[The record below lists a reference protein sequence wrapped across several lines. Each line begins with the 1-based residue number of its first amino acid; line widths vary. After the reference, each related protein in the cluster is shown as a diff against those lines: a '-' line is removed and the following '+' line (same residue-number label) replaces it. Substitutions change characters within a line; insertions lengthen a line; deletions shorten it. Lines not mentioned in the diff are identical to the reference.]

1 MKKVLVNF
9 FYGIKL
15 LYEKHIM
22 IFIALAAFIMNTAIE
37 CLGRRSIFDGFG
49 YIFDRPFMFLYNAL
63 IIFLTMSVCLV
74 FRRRAFGLTLIS
86 LVWLTCGIVNFVLLG
101 FRITPFSAVDLQI
114 LSSVIGIIDVYLK
127 GWQIVLLCVVS
138 AAVVAGLVLLWL
150 KAPKVKES
158 IHYFT
163 SAAVIASAFI
173 SVFVINGTSI
183 AAETASTNYPNIAD
197 AYEDYGFAYCFS
209 NSFIDQGINK
219 PDEYGE
225 VKMNEIRNLLDD
237 KKENTEPDILPNI
250 IMIQL
255 ESFFDVNYISGMEF
269 SENPVPNFT
278 ELRDNYSSGFLTVP
292 SIGAGTANTEFEILS
307 GISLDFFGTSEYP
320 YKTVLKDTPCESI
333 CYDLS
338 RYGYKSHAIHNNDG
352 TFYDRHKVFPNLGFD
367 TFTSIEYMDN
377 VSYNALG
384 WADDSLLLKEIT
396 DAVSLTEARDFVY
409 AISVQ
414 PHGKYPE
421 DFPEDAPS
429 DVKITSHSPEMTDE
443 QKTAMEYYINQL
455 HETDKLI
462 KEITG
467 YFSGHSE
474 PSAVVFYGDHL
485 PNLELD
491 NEMLENGS
499 LLDTEY
505 VIWSNFD
512 FDVRKVNLDAYRLS
526 AYTMDRLGLNG
537 GYVSTYNRYFSESG
551 DYPDLMHYLSYDLL
565 FGEKYIYRD
574 ELTGGNL
581 YKPADM
587 VMGLRKTY
595 VENVSSINAE
605 DEQYE
610 INLSVKG
617 NNFTAFSTVLIN
629 GKKTETVFKDKNS
642 LYANDNGGLQE
653 GDIISVAQIGDDN
666 EILSISD
673 EYEFNTSTN

>member
-673 EYEFNTSTN
+673 EYEFNTN